1 MLDETLSTSTS
12 ADCEKR
18 KTRQTE
24 ATNDVIV
31 CLAKETYIAVSG
43 SDQEVS
49 VLIVAVDVVL
59 DEVAVP
65 SQMHTKRIDA
75 RLSPSESVI
84 TESPQWQRV
93 SWDQSVAVHHHRR
106 LVVSESENVIVI
118 VSATETGTMIVLLA
132 RVATTIATTTVIEE
146 IGKTNARDCIAA
158 ASIEV
163 LMMSSIMETSVHR
176 VLDAAVRMTK
186 MNSLVANHGTP
197 RYERSS
203 IDFDY
208 ATWLTNCYRGSR
220 ESVLENVRPLV
231 SKNVLV
237 RKPPHLLPRMFTP
250 AAKRVR

>member
-1 MLDETLSTSTS
+1 MLDEMLLTSTS

-18 KTRQTE
+18 KTKQTE
-24 ATNDVIV
+24 ATSDVIA

-84 TESPQWQRV
+84 TENLQWQRV

-106 LVVSESENVIVI
+106 LVVSESVTVTEIGR
-118 VSATETGTMIVLLA
+118 ETGTMIVLLA

-146 IGKTNARDCIAA
+146 TGKMNARDCIAA

-163 LMMSSIMETSVHR
+163 LMMSSIMETSVHL

-186 MNSLVANHGTP
+186 MNSLVAIHGTP
-197 RYERSS
+197 RYERS
-203 IDFDY
+203 
-208 ATWLTNCYRGSR
+208 
-220 ESVLENVRPLV
+220 
-231 SKNVLV
+231 
-237 RKPPHLLPRMFTP
+237 
-250 AAKRVR
+250 

>member
-12 ADCEKR
+12 VDCEKR
-18 KTRQTE
+18 KTKQTE
-24 ATNDVIV
+24 ATNDVIA

-59 DEVAVP
+59 EEVAVP

-75 RLSPSESVI
+75 KLSPSESVI

-93 SWDQSVAVHHHRR
+93 SWDQSVAVHRHRR
-106 LVVSESENVIVI
+106 LVASESENVI
-118 VSATETGTMIVLLA
+118 ATVRGTMIVLA

-146 IGKTNARDCIAA
+146 TGKTNARDCIAA

-163 LMMSSIMETSVHR
+163 LMMSSIMETSVHL

-197 RYERSS
+197 RYERS
-203 IDFDY
+203 
-208 ATWLTNCYRGSR
+208 
-220 ESVLENVRPLV
+220 
-231 SKNVLV
+231 
-237 RKPPHLLPRMFTP
+237 
-250 AAKRVR
+250 